1 MLYGTAGGLSLLLL
15 QYSKYSTILYNTCPS
30 VVIFRPIRVI
40 ITITTDDL
48 SGLHAY
54 DIYLS
59 SIHTYISMVVA
70 IGVLLRKSDFFP
82 VHIILCVY
90 CNLIYMYNDAAYV
103 PHRHLPD
110 RPTRYMDGN
119 HTYCIQYIH

>member
-1 MLYGTAGGLSLLLL
+1 MPHGTAGGLSLLLL
-15 QYSKYSTILYNTCPS
+15 QYSKYSTILYNTCRS

-40 ITITTDDL
+40 ITITIDDL

-59 SIHTYISMVVA
+59 SIHTYIIMVVA

-90 CNLIYMYNDAAYV
+90 YNLIYMYNDAYV
-103 PHRHLPD
+103 TYRHLPD
-110 RPTRYMDGN
+110 CPTRYMDGN